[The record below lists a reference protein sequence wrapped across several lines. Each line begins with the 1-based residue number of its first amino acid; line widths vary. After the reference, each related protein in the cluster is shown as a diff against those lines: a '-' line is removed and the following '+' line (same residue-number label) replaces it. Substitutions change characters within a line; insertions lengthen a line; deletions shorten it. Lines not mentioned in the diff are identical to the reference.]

1 MEFVFMNEKVRTV
14 SLLVTLVAFSV
25 AGGGCTSLNPDHFLP
40 ESIVPAASD
49 RRIDG
54 SVNVQAYA
62 PSISKSRVLYF
73 ESGMLRVAVEKAI
86 VQKGLFQRV
95 DRGDADFVL
104 DVWVM
109 DAAREIKVTGEGYVI
124 DVTSIWRLT
133 RTRDGKVIVCDFANG
148 HGVSRA
154 VGTNAHMAALEAS
167 TRDMIRKGLS
177 ALTDRST
184 PLAAAYFVED
194 WPSMGPVVPEGHGKL
209 KENLRK
215 LRTGLT
221 EKEVQGLIPSMT
233 NADRN
238 GDGHVVV
245 YRSPVFDQKSA
256 NGALH
261 EVPSPFFPFRVLEFV
276 DGRLIRWVL
285 NK

>member
-1 MEFVFMNEKVRTV
+1 MNGKART
-14 SLLVTLVAFSV
+14 LLMLVTAALFAVS
-25 AGGGCTSLNPDHFLP
+25 GGGCTSLNPDHFLP
-40 ESIVPAASD
+40 DSIVPAAND

-54 SVNVQAYA
+54 SVNVQAHA

-73 ESGMLRVAVEKAI
+73 ESGMLRAAVEKAI
-86 VQKGLFQRV
+86 AQKSLFQRV
-95 DRGDADFVL
+95 KQGDADFVL
-104 DVWVM
+104 DVWVT
-109 DAAREIKVTGEGYVI
+109 DAAREIKITGEGYVI

-167 TRDMIRKGLS
+167 TRDLIQKGLS

-194 WPSMGPVVPEGHGKL
+194 WPSMGSVVPEGYGKL
-209 KENLRK
+209 KENLPK

-221 EKEVQGLIPSMT
+221 EKEVQGLIPSMA
-233 NADRN
+233 NADRS

-245 YRSPVFDQKSA
+245 YRSPVFDQRSA

-261 EVPSPFFPFRVLEFV
+261 EVPSPFFPFRVLEFA
-276 DGRLIRWVL
+276 DGRLIRWAL

>member
-1 MEFVFMNEKVRTV
+1 MNEKAQAIVKLVIAAAFTV
-14 SLLVTLVAFSV
+14 SGA
-25 AGGGCTSLNPDHFLP
+25 GCTSLNPDNFLP
-40 ESIVPAASD
+40 NSIDPAAHD

-62 PSISKSRVLYF
+62 PGISKSRVLFF

-95 DRGDADFVL
+95 EQGDADFVL
-104 DVWVM
+104 DVWVT
-109 DAAREIKVTGEGYVI
+109 DAAREIKITGEGYVI

-133 RTRDGKVIVCDFANG
+133 RTTDGKVIVCDFANG

-154 VGTNAHMAALEAS
+154 VGTNAHVASLEAS
-167 TRDMIRKGLS
+167 TREMIRKGLS

-194 WPSMGPVVPEGHGKL
+194 WPSMGPVVPEGHRKL
-209 KENLRK
+209 KENLPM
-215 LRTGLT
+215 LRAGLT
-221 EKEVQGLIPSMT
+221 EKEVQRLIPSMA
-233 NADRN
+233 NAVRS
-238 GDGHVVV
+238 GDGHVAV
-245 YRSPVFDQKSA
+245 YRSPVFDQRSA

-261 EVPSPFFPFRVLEFV
+261 EVPSPFFPFRVLEFA
-276 DGRLIRWVL
+276 DGQLIRWEL